1 MSRFLKVVVN
11 IILLGAILVAASLLI
26 PPVAGI
32 TTAIVDDETMDT
44 NLALGSVTYAK
55 PTPVSE
61 LALGDKILEKGSN
74 SIHIYRLDAQG
85 ETVGN
90 FTVTDV
96 NETGSEAKQVEL
108 SESANKV
115 LLTVPYIGYAA
126 LALQTTEGMIII
138 GLGVVF
144 IIILFVLAE
153 VWKRDEDADMPGYDI
168 YRDEDEELTR
178 RERRAIEKQEKRS
191 EKQRRKEE
199 KRRAKGFIDD
209 DEEEDEEEELPVR
222 RQQPERAK
230 QKTPEPV
237 PERTADPQGS
247 LISSGDTVDIAEQ
260 LSKELSGMGSTPQT
274 EATEQMAAAVQEA
287 AAVVEEPVQKKPVE
301 LAIPVYSAEEL
312 LEKAEQAGDKPEVRK
327 DEDTGVT
334 FLDYSDIL

>member
-55 PTPVSE
+55 PTDVSE
-61 LALGDKILEKGSN
+61 LSLGDKILEKGNN
-74 SIHIYRLDAQG
+74 SLHIYRLDAQG
-85 ETVGN
+85 ESAGS

-96 NETGSEAKQVEL
+96 NETSGEAKQVEL

-115 LLTVPYIGYAA
+115 VLTVPYIGYAA

-144 IIILFVLAE
+144 IIILFILAE

-168 YRDEDEELTR
+168 YRDEDEEPTK
-178 RERRAIEKQEKRS
+178 RELKAMKKQEKRK

-199 KRRAKGFIDD
+199 KKRAKGFIDD
-209 DEEEDEEEELPVR
+209 DEEEDDEEEMPVR
-222 RQQPERAK
+222 SRQPERPMKKAP
-230 QKTPEPV
+230 QPEM
-237 PERTADPQGS
+237 PEEAQGS
-247 LISSGDTVDIAEQ
+247 LISGGDTVDIAEQ

-287 AAVVEEPVQKKPVE
+287 AAVIDEPVQNKPVE

-312 LEKAEQAGDKPEVRK
+312 LEKAEQAGDKPEVKK

>member
-55 PTPVSE
+55 PTEVSE
-61 LALGDKILEKGSN
+61 LSLGDKILEKGNN
-74 SIHIYRLDAQG
+74 SLHIYRLDTQG
-85 ETVGN
+85 ESAGS

-96 NETGSEAKQVEL
+96 NETGGEAKQVEL

-115 LLTVPYIGYAA
+115 VLTVPYIGYAA

-144 IIILFVLAE
+144 IIILFILAE

-168 YRDEDEELTR
+168 YRDEDEEPTK
-178 RERRAIEKQEKRS
+178 RELKAMKKQEKRK

-199 KRRAKGFIDD
+199 KKRAKGFIDEDEEED
-209 DEEEDEEEELPVR
+209 DEEEMPVR
-222 RQQPERAK
+222 SRQPERPK
-230 QKTPEPV
+230 KKVPDSEPEMSAE
-237 PERTADPQGS
+237 PEGS
-247 LISSGDTVDIAEQ
+247 LMAGGDTVDIAEQ
-260 LSKELSGMGSTPQT
+260 LSKELSGMANAPQT

-287 AAVVEEPVQKKPVE
+287 AAVIDEPVQNKPVE

-312 LEKAEQAGDKPEVRK
+312 LEKAEQAGDKPEVKK

>member
-11 IILLGAILVAASLLI
+11 IILLAAILVAASLLI

-44 NLALGSVTYAK
+44 NLDLGSVTYAK
-55 PTPVSE
+55 PTEVSE
-61 LALGDKILEKGSN
+61 LSLGDKILEKGNHSL
-74 SIHIYRLDAQG
+74 HIYRLDTQG
-85 ETVGN
+85 DTAGS

-96 NETGSEAKQVEL
+96 NEPGGEAKQVEL

-115 LLTVPYIGYAA
+115 ILTVPYIGYAA
-126 LALQTTEGMIII
+126 LALQTMEGMIII

-144 IIILFVLAE
+144 IIILFILAE

-168 YRDEDEELTR
+168 YRDEDEELTK
-178 RERRAIEKQEKRS
+178 RELKAMKKQEKRK

-199 KRRAKGFIDD
+199 KKRAKGFIDEEED
-209 DEEEDEEEELPVR
+209 DEDEEETPVR
-222 RQQPERAK
+222 VRQSDSPVKRVPDPEM
-230 QKTPEPV
+230 PEE
-237 PERTADPQGS
+237 PEDGLMS
-247 LISSGDTVDIAEQ
+247 GGDTVDIAEQ
-260 LSKELSGMGSTPQT
+260 LSRELSGLGSAAQS
-274 EATEQMAAAVQEA
+274 EATEQMTAAVQEA
-287 AAVVEEPVQKKPVE
+287 AAVIDEPVQNKPIE

-312 LEKAEQAGDKPEVRK
+312 LEKAEQAGDKPEVKK